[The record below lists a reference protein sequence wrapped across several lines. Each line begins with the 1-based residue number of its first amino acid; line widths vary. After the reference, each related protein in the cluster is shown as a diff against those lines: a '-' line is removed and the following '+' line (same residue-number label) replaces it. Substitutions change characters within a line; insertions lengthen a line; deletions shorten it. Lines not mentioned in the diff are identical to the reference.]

1 MQQWDTGKSDGPAV
15 LYHIEHDAQ
24 ACVGCGLCA
33 AFCPMDV
40 YEMRPVGA
48 NAAVPQEGGSTPSDQ
63 KSVPYPIR
71 PERCVGCKT
80 CEGQCPMGALV
91 ITGDGPEYDPFQNRE
106 RAAQLPA
113 QELELY
119 AEWSNV
125 LKEALGLDTEP
136 IAVTLVREGAPLPD
150 VPVPTTRMRY
160 CQQVVRACRGESIM
174 LPPNR
179 HSCPDGTSI
188 LGMTDVP
195 PTLAS
200 GELYILFQKLATM
213 EAAAQ
218 MVAER
223 PHLPQRS
230 VDATVATPL
239 AHAAITP
246 DVVIVVGNAEQM
258 MWLTMSAS
266 YYTGKRFDYRVSGF
280 NSLCVEATLF
290 PYVDG
295 KMNVSLGCYGCR
307 AASDLTNDMMFMGIP
322 RDLMPAVIE
331 GLRVLAQK
339 AIPESR
345 AKIYLPA
352 EER

>member
-1 MQQWDTGKSDGPAV
+1 MQNWDTGKSDGPAV
-15 LYHIEHDAQ
+15 LYRIEHDAD
-24 ACVGCGLCA
+24 ACIGCGLCA

-40 YEMRPVGA
+40 YEMQLEQGSDPCSKNREIPV
-48 NAAVPQEGGSTPSDQ
+48 AVAS
-63 KSVPYPIR
+63 
-71 PERCVGCKT
+71 ERCVGCKT
-80 CEGQCPMGALV
+80 CEGQCPVGALAV
-91 ITGDGPEYDPFQNRE
+91 TGDGPEYDPFENRE
-106 RAAQLPA
+106 RAEPLPA
-113 QELELY
+113 EEAELY
-119 AEWSNV
+119 AEWSRE
-125 LKEALGLDTEP
+125 LKEALQLDTEP
-136 IAVTLVREGAPLPD
+136 IAVTLVPADAPLPD

-195 PTLAS
+195 PKLAS

-223 PHLPQRS
+223 PRLPQRS

-239 AHAAITP
+239 AQAAATP

-290 PYVDG
+290 PHVEG
-295 KMNVSLGCYGCR
+295 KMNLSLGCYGCR
-307 AASDLTNDMMFMGIP
+307 AASDLTNDLLFLGIP
-322 RDLMPAVIE
+322 RAMMPTVIE
-331 GLRVLAQK
+331 GLRFLAKK

-352 EER
+352 EEGQR